1 MSIFTRKHL
10 IALMAAASIAG
21 CSTTPEESPAPA
33 DTSSSTD
40 SSMSTDSTGD
50 ATFGAGDDSVSG
62 SSEGVD
68 AQAERLKAA
77 AMSSTVVYFDFDK
90 SNVRPD
96 AYMTLKAHAA
106 YLSANPGLSVRLE
119 GHADERGTREYNL
132 ALGERRGNAAANYLT
147 ANGAS
152 SSQIQ
157 VVSYGE
163 ERPVAEGH
171 NESSWAQNRR
181 VELKY

>member
-21 CSTTPEESPAPA
+21 CSTTPDDSTA
-33 DTSSSTD
+33 TD
-40 SSMSTDSTGD
+40 SSASQEAAASTSE
-50 ATFGAGDDSVSG
+50 ATYGAPDDSVSG
-62 SSEGVD
+62 SSTGVD
-68 AQAERLKAA
+68 SNSASQAAKDL
-77 AMSSTVVYFDFDK
+77 AMQATVVYFDFDK
-90 SNVRPD
+90 ANVRPD
-96 AYMTLKAHAA
+96 AYNILKAHAA
-106 YLSANPGLSVRLE
+106 YLSANPSAAVRLE

-152 SSQIQ
+152 SSQIT

-163 ERPVAEGH
+163 ERPVAEA
-171 NESSWAQNRR
+171 NTEAAWAQNRR

>member
-1 MSIFTRKHL
+1 MLARYLMIFAVMVL
-10 IALMAAASIAG
+10 VSA
-21 CSTTPEESPAPA
+21 CSTTDE
-33 DTSSSTD
+33 
-40 SSMSTDSTGD
+40 D
-50 ATFGAGDDSVSG
+50 ATLDSQTTVDG
-62 SSEGVD
+62 GVD
-68 AQAERLKAA
+68 AGGPLSDIYDSQTLDGSVGGPAPGTQQDL
-77 AMSSTVVYFDFDK
+77 VV
-90 SNVRPD
+90 NVGDRVFFGTDRYDISPD
-96 AYMTLKAHAA
+96 ARMVLEKQANWLAQY
-106 YLSANPGLSVRLE
+106 SALNITVE

>member
-21 CSTTPEESPAPA
+21 CSTTPEESPAP
-33 DTSSSTD
+33 DTSSAPD
-40 SSMSTDSTGD
+40 SSMSSDTADD

-68 AQAERLKAA
+68 AEAERLKAA
-77 AMSSTVVYFDFDK
+77 AMSSTIVYFDFDK

-106 YLSANPGLSVRLE
+106 YLSSNPSVSVRLE